1 MKKRPL
7 TAVFGTSKI
16 SGFNYG
22 KYPLHDFISFAYA
35 GKETDGHPFRLLVS
49 GYDYWHRECLR
60 QRINS
65 NVFAIEFVQEGTFLF
80 NQFNKTTQVEA
91 GEIFLVHLGENS
103 SMRCETETAKK
114 RTVTLAGS
122 LLRRI
127 LEQFSLDR
135 ISRIIPTDR
144 QRFDELFDEL
154 QRSGEEQTLSNYRK
168 GCAVCYAMLQELSA
182 QCAAMTRPVELQR
195 ALEYIHENLSGKLTI
210 DKLVRYTGTSS
221 ATLHRMFKKYLKT
234 SPVSYYL
241 DQKMEKAFSLLRANI
256 YSVKEVAAKME
267 YSSPQYFATDFKK
280 KYGCSPREC
289 FLPKDAKPE
298 PTS

>member
-7 TAVFGTSKI
+7 TAIFGTSKI

-22 KYPLHDFISFAYA
+22 KYPLHDFISFAFA
-35 GKETDGHPFRLLVS
+35 GKETDGHPFRLLVA
-49 GYDYWHRECLR
+49 GNDYWHRECLR

-65 NVFAIEFVQEGTFLF
+65 NVFAIEFVQEGIFLF
-80 NQFNKTTQVEA
+80 SQFNKTTRVKA

-103 SMRCETETAKK
+103 SMRCETETARK

-127 LEQFSLDR
+127 LEQFGLDR
-135 ISRIIPTDR
+135 TSRILPTDR

-154 QRSGEEQTLSNYRK
+154 QQFGEEQTLSSYRK
-168 GCAVCYAMLQELSA
+168 GCATCYAMLQELSA

-195 ALEYIHENLSGKLTI
+195 ALEYIHENLSKKLTI
-210 DKLVRYTGTSS
+210 DMLVQYTGTSS
-221 ATLHRMFKKYLKT
+221 ATLHRIFKKHLQA

-267 YSSPQYFATDFKK
+267 YSSPQYFATEFKK
-280 KYGCSPREC
+280 KYGSSPRDC
-289 FLPKDAKPE
+289 FLSK
-298 PTS
+298 TF